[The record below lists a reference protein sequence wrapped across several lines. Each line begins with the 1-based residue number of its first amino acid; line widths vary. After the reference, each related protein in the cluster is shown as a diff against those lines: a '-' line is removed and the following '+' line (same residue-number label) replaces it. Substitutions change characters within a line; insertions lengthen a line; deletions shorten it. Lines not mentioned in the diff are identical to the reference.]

1 MLAANSRRTA
11 LSACSLAATGVA
23 WALSLS
29 ACGSWDDHTAARTF
43 SRELLACFDVEVER
57 TESHRFH
64 ARGCERE
71 ADVVCSE
78 GALNPVCIQVA
89 SRDTSG
95 GEATEVVDGEDVDA
109 MTDEGVDEAPT
120 RVASA
125 ATAEGTT
132 TESGSIEEAP
142 SPAEQAIRRGLD
154 ARSEDILACVDRSSV
169 AVRVNHRVDGGISIT
184 LSGDLRDSP
193 EESCVR
199 VAIGDVRVPA
209 GEAGVVVHLVRARR
223 APEPPVATPTLETP
237 PATPVATSTLTGE
250 VVEELGE

>member
-1 MLAANSRRTA
+1 MPAAILRRA
-11 LSACSLAATGVA
+11 LPACSLATALLA
-23 WALSLS
+23 WASLLS
-29 ACGSWDDHTAARTF
+29 ACGSWDDHTAARTY

-109 MTDEGVDEAPT
+109 TTDEGVDEAPV
-120 RVASA
+120 RVASG
-125 ATAEGTT
+125 ATAEGAS
-132 TESGSIEEAP
+132 TEGATSEEAP

-154 ARSEDILACVDRSSV
+154 ARADDILACVDRSSV
-169 AVRVNHRVDGGISIT
+169 AVRVNHRADGGISIT

-199 VAIGDVRVPA
+199 VAIGDVRVPGGA
-209 GEAGVVVHLVRARR
+209 AGVVVHLVRARR
-223 APEPPVATPTLETP
+223 APEPPLATPTLETP

-250 VVEELGE
+250 VVEELDE